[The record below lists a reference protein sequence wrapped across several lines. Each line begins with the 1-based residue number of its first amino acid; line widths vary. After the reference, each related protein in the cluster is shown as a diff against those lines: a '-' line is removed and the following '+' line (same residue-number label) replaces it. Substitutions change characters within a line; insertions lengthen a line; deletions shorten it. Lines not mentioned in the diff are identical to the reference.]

1 MEPNSE
7 GMRDRLLSR
16 LPRPENLAEYRKEV
30 SAMLEKNEK
39 TLRRQKW
46 YAGVIWFW
54 VVGLGVAIMFL
65 ANMHPEKPK
74 AAWLAASFGSFA
86 CFMLIYGAA
95 ELTKYFI
102 NRTRVELLKETK
114 QVQLQ
119 VLELHDLLRK
129 GGVS

>member
-1 MEPNSE
+1 MGPKSE

-16 LPRPENLAEYRKEV
+16 LPQPENLAEYRKEV
-30 SAMLEKNEK
+30 SALLEKNEK
-39 TLRRQKW
+39 ILRRQKW
-46 YAGVIWFW
+46 YAGAIWFW
-54 VVGLGVAIMFL
+54 VVGLGVALLFL
-65 ANMHPEKPK
+65 ANMHPEKPN

-102 NRTRVELLKETK
+102 NRARVELLKEAK

>member
-1 MEPNSE
+1 MFRGRAPEV
-7 GMRDRLLSR
+7 
-16 LPRPENLAEYRKEV
+16 PRPESLAEYRREV
-30 SAMLEKNEK
+30 SALLEKNEK

-46 YAGVIWFW
+46 YATAIWLW
-54 VVGLGVAIMFL
+54 VVGMGTALMLL
-65 ANMHPEKPK
+65 AAMHPEKPR
-74 AAWLAASFGSFA
+74 AAWLAASFGSLA

-102 NRTRVELLKETK
+102 NRVRVELLKETK

-129 GGVS
+129 GGVSSRGD

>member
-1 MEPNSE
+1 MQPNNE
-7 GMRDRLLSR
+7 DMKNLLLSR

-30 SAMLEKNEK
+30 SALLQKNEK

-46 YAGVIWFW
+46 YVGAIWFW
-54 VVGLGVAIMFL
+54 VVGLGAALMLL
-65 ANMHPEKPK
+65 ANLHPEKPN
-74 AAWLAASFGSFA
+74 AAWLAASLGSFA

-102 NRTRVELLKETK
+102 NRARVELLKETK

-119 VLELHDLLRK
+119 VLELHGLLRK

>member
-1 MEPNSE
+1 
-7 GMRDRLLSR
+7 
-16 LPRPENLAEYRKEV
+16 
-30 SAMLEKNEK
+30 MLEKNEK

-102 NRTRVELLKETK
+102 NRARVELLKETK

-119 VLELHDLLRK
+119 VLELHDLVRK
-129 GGVS
+129 GRVS

>member
-1 MEPNSE
+1 MELNSE

-16 LPRPENLAEYRKEV
+16 LPRPENLVEYRKEV
-30 SAMLEKNEK
+30 SALLEKNEK

-46 YAGVIWFW
+46 YAGAIWFW
-54 VVGLGVAIMFL
+54 VVGLGVALMLL
-65 ANMHPEKPK
+65 ASMHPEKAR
-74 AAWLAASFGSFA
+74 AAWLAAWVGSFA
-86 CFMLIYGAA
+86 CFMLISGAV
-95 ELTKYFI
+95 ELMKYFI
-102 NRTRVELLKETK
+102 NRARVELLKETK